1 MDTLSAMT
9 TFVRIAEMGSLT
21 AASVA
26 LDTSLPT
33 VVRTLAALE
42 KRLGTRLLNRTTRKI
57 RLTDEG
63 AQYLQ
68 HCKSI
73 LLAVREAETSLASR
87 HANPQGRLAITA
99 SVLFGRRYVAPII
112 CDFLIRHPAVSAQLM
127 LLDRVVHIVEEGF
140 DIGIR
145 IGHLNDSS
153 LIAIPV
159 GEVRRVACASPGYLR
174 KAGALRHPEDLR
186 NHRCVNFLSLTPG
199 GEWNFQSARRI
210 LKVPITPVIS
220 SNQVDAAVE
229 ACVKGL
235 GLGLFLSY
243 QVAPER
249 RANRLSHVLEEFE
262 PPPLPVHVVYPHSRL
277 MSATV
282 RAFVDASVEVLRK
295 SNFD

>member
-1 MDTLSAMT
+1 MDTFSAMT
-9 TFVRIAEMGSLT
+9 TFVRIAELGSLT

-33 VVRTLAALE
+33 VVRTLAGLE
-42 KRLGTRLLNRTTRKI
+42 KRLGTRLFNRTTR
-57 RLTDEG
+57 RLSLTDEG

-68 HCKSI
+68 HCKAI
-73 LLAVREAETSLASR
+73 LLAVQEAETSLASR
-87 HANPQGRLAITA
+87 RATPQGRLAITA
-99 SVLFGRRYVAPII
+99 SVLFGRRYVAPIV
-112 CDFLIRHPAVSAQLM
+112 CDFLLRHPAVSAQLT

-140 DIGIR
+140 DLGIR

-174 KAGALRHPEDLR
+174 KAGAPRHPEDLR
-186 NHRCVNFLSLTPG
+186 HHRCVNFLSLTPG
-199 GEWNFQSARRI
+199 SEWNFQSARRI
-210 LKVPITPVIS
+210 LKVPITPLIS

-249 RANRLSHVLEEFE
+249 RANKLSLVLEKFE
-262 PPPLPVHVVYPHSRL
+262 PPPLPVHVVYPHSKM

-282 RAFVDASVEVLRK
+282 RAFVDASVDVLRK
-295 SNFD
+295 SKFD